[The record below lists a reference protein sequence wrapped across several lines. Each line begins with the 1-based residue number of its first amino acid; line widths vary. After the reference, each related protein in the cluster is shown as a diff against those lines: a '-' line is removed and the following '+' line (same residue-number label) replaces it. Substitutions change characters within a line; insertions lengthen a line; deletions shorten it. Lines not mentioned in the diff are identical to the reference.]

1 MNELESLI
9 DVSDEVASAGHGFGP
24 GAGGAGGN
32 SGPGTAGAW
41 GGGNNGA
48 RGVASGVV
56 ALESTIIAHGMP
68 YPQNLETARLL
79 EQTVRDRG
87 AVPATIAIIDGRIK
101 IGLEDEELIRL
112 AEEEGVVKASRRDL
126 GVVVAG
132 AQTAATTVA
141 ATMLCAHMAGI
152 RVFATGGIGGVHRG
166 GEVTWDV
173 SADLQELS
181 RTPVAVVSAGAKA
194 ILDIGR
200 TLEYLE
206 TMGVPVFG
214 YRCDRFPAFYT
225 PDSGYP
231 VDYRFEEPAAIAGA
245 LSAHW
250 NLGLEGG
257 AVVANPVPAEHASRP
272 EEIARAIDTAVG
284 EAERRG
290 ITGKAVTPFLLSRIA
305 ELTDGESLE
314 TNIALARN
322 NAELGGRVAAA
333 LAERGEG

>member
-9 DVSDEVASAGHGFGP
+9 DLSDEVEEAGRSA
-24 GAGGAGGN
+24 
-32 SGPGTAGAW
+32 
-41 GGGNNGA
+41 
-48 RGVASGVV
+48 VGVV

-79 EQTVRDRG
+79 ERTVREAG

-101 IGLEDEELIRL
+101 IGLDGEEISRL
-112 AEEEGVVKASRRDL
+112 AQQEGVIKASRRDI

-132 AQTAATTVA
+132 GYTAATTVA
-141 ATMLCAHMAGI
+141 GTMLCAHMAGI

-166 GEVTWDV
+166 GELSWDV

-194 ILDIGR
+194 ILDLGR

-214 YRCDRFPAFYT
+214 YRSDRFPAFYT
-225 PDSGYP
+225 PDSGYA
-231 VDYRFEEPAAIAGA
+231 VDYRFDDPAEIAA
-245 LSAHW
+245 AVSAAW
-250 NLGLEGG
+250 KLGLRGG
-257 AVVANPVPAEHASRP
+257 AVVANPVPAEYAAP
-272 EEIARAIDTAVG
+272 PQEIAGAVDTALSD
-284 EAERRG
+284 AERRG
-290 ITGKAVTPFLLSRIA
+290 VTGKALTPFLLSRIG
-305 ELTDGESLE
+305 ELTDGESLR

-322 NAELGGRVAAA
+322 NAELGGRIAAA
-333 LAERGEG
+333 LAALD